1 MPCAGWWQIATD
13 TGSPRPWNW
22 GARLSI
28 LKKHLYRTLPVLIA
42 PSHRRVA
49 ARLLL
54 ITAPLL
60 IGACGSSQPAA
71 TSTPPGTSLA
81 ERDAA
86 TLEARFPGIRTVP
99 DPTCVDEYLGTT
111 GLLIPSLLD
120 PEQYSA
126 VKGGPAA
133 TPAVAAALPSA
144 IHLRG
149 RQQTYTAEHHFAALD
164 GRIYVRANRET
175 TAIDEPWR
183 ELPLPR
189 CLDGQVSEISAD
201 GTVLLALNARR
212 DIYTLDYANGA
223 VGAGGWT
230 RRWGPYF
237 WTDLGGW
244 IPDDVRDWATSHLTP
259 SDDAYFVDGGGHQQ
273 TPAGILTAYLLRG
286 DGLRITYLDPWLPMD
301 ESREVCG
308 PERGTA
314 VMAGLSGSGSTVM
327 VVTATGEIYTR
338 LYEFD
343 VSGANAVFL
352 DYSWQD
358 QSDSESPL
366 VQLPAP
372 GWVHHPRVPG
382 PITDRVSLRKLPPG
396 TEHRQMRVEGTDAA
410 GNSGYWQ
417 KDQAQTH
424 SSDWK
429 FVLTGEALQGRPL
442 PLAPPHFGAP
452 EDFRYTGSIDG
463 YAAALDGFNPYC
475 SPAKLRIAIGDSSLE
490 LEVHSTD
497 GLRQE
502 RRARG
507 LDAYPRYYRSAVKV
521 PLALWQARAQQPA
534 AVQDFLARHFGER
547 RVLDGP
553 LYATLGEVRIAQA
566 CWTLSREAGGALAL
580 ETQPPLPDMGT
591 VVAEVLAQQ
600 EENREPTICPP

>member
-1 MPCAGWWQIATD
+1 MPSLTAV
-13 TGSPRPWNW
+13 R
-22 GARLSI
+22 
-28 LKKHLYRTLPVLIA
+28 
-42 PSHRRVA
+42 HRRHLTSTHILSPLLA
-49 ARLLL
+49 FALLL
-54 ITAPLL
+54 ITA
-60 IGACGSSQPAA
+60 CGSSL
-71 TSTPPGTSLA
+71 TPPDTTGPGGSLA
-81 ERDAA
+81 ERDAP
-86 TLEARFPGIRTVP
+86 TFEARFPGLRTP
-99 DPTCVDEYLGTT
+99 LDPSCVEEYLGTT
-111 GLLIPSLLD
+111 GLLTPSLLD
-120 PEQYSA
+120 PEQNSA
-126 VKGGPAA
+126 VDGGPAA
-133 TPAVAAALPSA
+133 TPEVAAALPST

-149 RQQTYTAEHHFAALD
+149 RQQTFDGAHYFAVLD
-164 GRIYVRANRET
+164 GRIYIKANRET

-201 GTVLLALNARR
+201 GTVLLALNARH

-244 IPDDVRDWATSHLTP
+244 IPDDVRDWATSHLTA
-259 SDDAYFVDGGGHQQ
+259 SDDQYFVDGGGYQQ

-327 VVTATGEIYTR
+327 VVTAAGEIYTR

-358 QSDSESPL
+358 QADATQPL

-372 GWVHHPRVPG
+372 EWTHHPRVPG
-382 PITDRVSLRKLPPG
+382 QITDRVSLRKLPPG
-396 TEHRQMRVEGTDAA
+396 TEHRQMRVEGTDSA

-417 KDQAQTH
+417 KDQIQTR

-442 PLAPPHFGAP
+442 PLALPHFGAA

-463 YAAALDGFNPYC
+463 YAAELDGFNPYC

-547 RVLDGP
+547 RALEGP
-553 LYATLGEVRIAQA
+553 LYATLGEVRIHQA
-566 CWTLSREAGGALAL
+566 CWTLSREADSLLAL
-580 ETQPPLPDMGT
+580 ETQPPLPDMGI

-600 EENREPTICPP
+600 EEGREPKICLP